1 MREVLG
7 SYRDLV
13 LCKLNEDEVSAT
25 RALYEEVFSEDSEAF
40 VSYYYENKAP
50 LNTAYVLETEQG
62 EIVSMLH
69 LTPYTMCVKSGDK
82 WLRLPACYVVAV
94 ATRRDYRRR
103 GCMAR
108 LLEAAVQHC
117 IHLQIPYLF
126 LMPADAAIYEPFGFS
141 FCYERPEFY
150 VNYKKEELP
159 EGMTVVDLKAA
170 DSSILRNMQ
179 NKAENITDNVKDCVC
194 GENDTVCLAEFANA
208 WLYAH
213 CDFFLQRSREYYVNL
228 IKELGSQRG
237 GISVFLWK
245 GEIAGYYAYTGEEI
259 PNIGCGKDCIQEAM
273 LSDACRDLFACSD
286 LQPPILTSQI
296 RTPIIMC
303 RRIQLLDSLKVHSG
317 TESVS
322 CSREDQRPESL
333 DIGLNRRGWITE
345 LV

>member
-7 SYRDLV
+7 SYRGLM
-13 LCKLNEDEVSAT
+13 LCKLNKNEVSAT

-50 LNTAYVLETEQG
+50 VNTAYVLETKQG

-117 IHLQIPYLF
+117 AHLQIPYLF
-126 LMPADAAIYEPFGFS
+126 LMPADAAIYEPFGFR

-150 VNYKKEELP
+150 VNYKRGDLP
-159 EGMTVVDLKAA
+159 EGMTVVDLKTT
-170 DSSILRNMQ
+170 DNGILRNMQ
-179 NKAENITDNVKDCVC
+179 SKAENITESRF
-194 GENDTVCLAEFANA
+194 GENDTVRLAEFANT

-213 CDFFLQRSREYYVNL
+213 CDFFLQRSSEYYVNL
-228 IKELGSQRG
+228 MKELEAQRG
-237 GISVFLWK
+237 GISVFLRK
-245 GEIAGYYAYTGEEI
+245 GEIAGYYAYTGEEM
-259 PNIGCGKDCIQEAM
+259 PNMGCGKDCIQEAM
-273 LSDACRDLFACSD
+273 ISDACRDLFACAD

-317 TESVS
+317 AESAS
-322 CSREDQRPESL
+322 CSREDQRHESL
-333 DIGLNRRGWITE
+333 DIGVNRRGWITE

>member
-7 SYRDLV
+7 SYRGLA
-13 LCKLNEDEVSAT
+13 LCKLNKKEVSAT
-25 RALYEEVFSEDSEAF
+25 RALYEEVFCEDSEAF
-40 VSYYYENKAP
+40 VSYYYETKAP
-50 LNTAYVLETEQG
+50 VNTAYVLETKQG

-82 WLRLPACYVVAV
+82 WQRLPACYVVGV

-117 IHLQIPYLF
+117 AHLQISYLF
-126 LMPADAAIYEPFGFS
+126 LMPADAAIYEPFGFR

-159 EGMTVVDLKAA
+159 EGMTVVDLKTT
-170 DSSILRNMQ
+170 DNGKLRNMQ
-179 NKAENITDNVKDCVC
+179 GEAENRTESIF
-194 GENDTVCLAEFANA
+194 GENDAARLAEFANA

-213 CDFFLQRSREYYVNL
+213 CDFFLQRSGEYYVNL
-228 IKELGSQRG
+228 TKELEAQRG
-237 GISVFLWK
+237 GISVFMWK
-245 GEIAGYYAYTGEEI
+245 GEIAGYYAYTGEEM
-259 PNIGCGKDCIQEAM
+259 PNMGCGKDCIQEAM
-273 LSDACRDLFACSD
+273 LSDACRNLFACSG

-296 RTPIIMC
+296 RTPVIMC
-303 RRIQLLDSLKVHSG
+303 RRIQPLDSLKVHSG
-317 TESVS
+317 AESAP
-322 CSREDQRPESL
+322 RRRKDQGRESL
-333 DIGLNRRGWITE
+333 DIGVNRRGWITE